1 MVLCLCIFSCSYY
14 LFVPMCRSWIFL
26 EFGKKLWLLCASAR
40 ALEQHRSST
49 SGIWWLLIQADSSQ
63 DQNLLLLPT
72 NALFWK
78 CANEVHRIRSEV
90 CGLKLSREVFK
101 FWRKSL
107 EFVDQLHSEG
117 NRPSNSVYLACFSR
131 VNWQQVNW
139 TNSVDVL
146 ENMGLKKTLKINFKI
161 YSVLWTEFTYQNLK
175 LLFLLTTL
183 SLSGGLD
190 ASLYLCLPADEAEQY
205 SYRIDCFLYSRY
217 VFILRCARLWLGV
230 CIHLY
235 YVLLY

>member
-14 LFVPMCRSWIFL
+14 LFVPLCRSWIFL
-26 EFGKKLWLLCASAR
+26 EFGKKLWLLCASVR

-107 EFVDQLHSEG
+107 KFVEQLHSKG

-146 ENMGLKKTLKINFKI
+146 ENMGLKKNFKNKFQNLLCPVDWI
-161 YSVLWTEFTYQNLK
+161 YLSKLEALISFEHVKSIRWSGCFSVLIMSPSWWGKTVQLQDR
-175 LLFLLTTL
+175 LFL
-183 SLSGGLD
+183 
-190 ASLYLCLPADEAEQY
+190 
-205 SYRIDCFLYSRY
+205 I
-217 VFILRCARLWLGV
+217 
-230 CIHLY
+230 
-235 YVLLY
+235 

>member
-14 LFVPMCRSWIFL
+14 LFVPLCRSWIFL
-26 EFGKKLWLLCASAR
+26 EFGKKLWLLCASVR

-107 EFVDQLHSEG
+107 KFVEQLHSKG

-146 ENMGLKKTLKINFKI
+146 ENMGLKKNFKNKFQNLLCPVHWI
-161 YSVLWTEFTYQNLK
+161 YLSKLEALISFEHVKSIRWSGCFSVLIMFPSWWGKTVQLQDR
-175 LLFLLTTL
+175 LFL
-183 SLSGGLD
+183 
-190 ASLYLCLPADEAEQY
+190 
-205 SYRIDCFLYSRY
+205 I
-217 VFILRCARLWLGV
+217 
-230 CIHLY
+230 
-235 YVLLY
+235 